1 MFAPPHG
8 YDGGSVKNKVAWI
21 LANASRAISPWM
33 RHSFVDR
40 PYSPSTDMDR
50 SEWEIIL
57 EELTHMG
64 FLVKQEPVSEGED
77 Q

>member
-1 MFAPPHG
+1 
-8 YDGGSVKNKVAWI
+8 
-21 LANASRAISPWM
+21 M